1 MLKTGLKYAVL
12 FVVVVSFMLLSGVS
26 FAANDDESAPL
37 NISSTAPTRGQVLCT
52 AAVNSNGTIPGC
64 FSCNRNIS
72 SRLGVGTY
80 QVGFGGICENITA
93 ARGWSR
99 WLQVDTLTFGSI
111 FGVSCTTADRAGVPN
126 AVFVQCVN
134 HAGALT
140 DTSFFLFVAR

>member
-26 FAANDDESAPL
+26 FAANDDGVAPL
-37 NISSTAPTRGQVLCT
+37 NISSAVATRGQVLCT
-52 AAVNSNGTIPGC
+52 AAVNSTGSIPGC
-64 FSCNRNIS
+64 FSCNKLQS
-72 SRLGVGTY
+72 SRLSLGNY
-80 QVGFGGICENITA
+80 QVAFTGICENITA

-99 WLQVDTLTFGSI
+99 WLQVDTLATGAI
-111 FGVSCTTADRAGVPN
+111 FGVSCTTADRAGNPN

-134 HAGALT
+134 SAGALT